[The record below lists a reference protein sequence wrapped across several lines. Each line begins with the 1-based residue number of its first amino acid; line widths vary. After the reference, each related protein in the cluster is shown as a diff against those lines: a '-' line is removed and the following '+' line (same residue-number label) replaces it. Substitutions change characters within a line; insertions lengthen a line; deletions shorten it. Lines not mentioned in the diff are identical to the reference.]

1 MKTFAILALGL
12 LGALPSAI
20 ADVQVEINEIIFTD
34 GRPSR
39 HAIVDLPYI
48 DDSVLPKDQPCP
60 QLPFGARNVR
70 LLTANLTVPT
80 SCNLYSQYCH
90 DAFGTVTSEDPYVEH
105 PPGSVWSVRCYVVD
119 DE

>member
-1 MKTFAILALGL
+1 MKTLAILSLGL
-12 LGALPSAI
+12 LSTFQAAM

-60 QLPFGARNVR
+60 ALPFGSRNVR
-70 LLTANLTVPT
+70 LLTGNLTVPT
-80 SCNLYSQYCH
+80 FCYLYSQYCH
-90 DAFGTVTSEDPYVEH
+90 DAFGRIDNEEPFADH
-105 PPGSVWSVRCYVVD
+105 PPGAVWSVRCFVD
-119 DE
+119 DDE